1 MLIFEFED
9 VAIIVLIP
17 GSQVGTEPGHER
29 TIVEEVKLMSA
40 KVESDY
46 IMRLDMRTSPTV

>member
-1 MLIFEFED
+1 MLTFELED
-9 VAIIVLIP
+9 VAIIGLVP
-17 GSQVGTEPGHER
+17 GSQVGTDDGHER

-40 KVESDY
+40 EVESDY